1 MGAPLHHRAPDRRR
15 AGGSLRPWRAWG
27 MSPAMLTVAVLAVT
41 SPSWVAP
48 GAALLALPSGG
59 GGGGGALRRSPRARC
74 AVRVAARKM
83 EGKGGV
89 EQVYVTLEEDGSD
102 AWRADEA
109 VRILADGGM
118 GVLPTETGYSFVT
131 KVSSKK
137 GVERILTIKGAEDSK
152 KPLSLLCIDHAT
164 IDR

>member
-1 MGAPLHHRAPDRRR
+1 MVTHLRRHGSDRW
-15 AGGSLRPWRAWG
+15 ASGRPSSACG
-27 MSPAMLTVAVLAVT
+27 MSPAMVVAWLAVM

-48 GAALLALPSGG
+48 GAALLAHPGG
-59 GGGGGALRRSPRARC
+59 AALLAHPGGAALRRPLPARC
-74 AVRVAARKM
+74 TVLAARKM

>member
-1 MGAPLHHRAPDRRR
+1 MTSA
-15 AGGSLRPWRAWG
+15 SL
-27 MSPAMLTVAVLAVT
+27 LV
-41 SPSWVAP
+41 PS
-48 GAALLALPSGG
+48 AALLARP
-59 GGGGGALRRSPRARC
+59 P
-74 AVRVAARKM
+74 AARPPAAWARRFTVLSARRQ
-83 EGKGGV
+83 EGKGAV

-152 KPLSLLCIDHAT
+152 KPLSLLCPDHAT

>member
-1 MGAPLHHRAPDRRR
+1 MVTWLHRRGSDRR
-15 AGGSLRPWRAWG
+15 ASGRPSSACG
-27 MSPAMLTVAVLAVT
+27 MSLALVVAWLAVT

-48 GAALLALPSGG
+48 GAALLAHPGG
-59 GGGGGALRRSPRARC
+59 AALRRPLPARC
-74 AVRVAARKM
+74 TVLAARKM

-102 AWRADEA
+102 AWRADAA